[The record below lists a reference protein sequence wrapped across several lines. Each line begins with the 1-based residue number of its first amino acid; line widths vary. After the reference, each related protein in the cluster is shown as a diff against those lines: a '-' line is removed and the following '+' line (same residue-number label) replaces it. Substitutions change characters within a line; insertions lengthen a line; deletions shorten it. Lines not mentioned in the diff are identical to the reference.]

1 MLQICVPITY
11 ERKIITEDH
20 SIYAIIQV
28 TNELIREVYRMRRKE
43 DRTSQILEL
52 LVKEKKLDWASPR
65 SLSAK
70 IWTPWRHRD

>member
-1 MLQICVPITY
+1 MVFIC
-11 ERKIITEDH
+11 ERKIIERNK
-20 SIYAIIQV
+20 SIYDIIQV

-52 LVKEKKLDWASPR
+52 LVKENR